1 MRCGQSKLALAHS
14 ILSHFWQPWT
24 GPSND
29 IGCFF
34 RFLAGISM
42 TSPFYHWRLKG
53 ARICTRLATAQP
65 LPHRAGWPDCSGAK
79 RLPSA
84 QSEWLWPPH
93 CSWNETFRR
102 AHGCLVW
109 GEKIRWSLVENWCN
123 FWKSGCLWVHADT
136 HTDMRIYIYIY
147 IYIFIR

>member
-109 GEKIRWSLVENWCN
+109 GKKSVGVWLKIGVIFENQDV
-123 FWKSGCLWVHADT
+123 FEFMQT
-136 HTDMRIYIYIY
+136 HTQICVYIYTYIIY
-147 IYIFIR
+147 S